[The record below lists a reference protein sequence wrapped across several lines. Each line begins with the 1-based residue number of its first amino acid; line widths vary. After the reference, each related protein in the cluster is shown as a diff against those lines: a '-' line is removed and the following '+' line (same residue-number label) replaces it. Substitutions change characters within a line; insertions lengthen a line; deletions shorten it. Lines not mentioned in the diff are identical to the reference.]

1 MAAANSPSLTNTSN
15 LGSTRALNTLAAF
28 VSSATTLES
37 YMKHPVV
44 ASKLGSTIILD
55 AAPAATQ
62 SQATHNLMSEGT
74 GAKKAKVAEAKALL
88 DDSCKNNPKL
98 KYESKTG
105 AYSTVVDGLLAVQ
118 AFAEIWK
125 EYDGA
130 AAELKSYV
138 TTADGTKVSSRT
150 RVAKPFDTY
159 SQTIEDK
166 IGAAQRASTL
176 TFDAWLKDSTTLPI
190 TAKLVKEVE
199 KQLGLADPQMVTF
212 KRAHLL
218 RYPTKAGSL
227 FKMHSDHG
235 DFPLGQAP
243 HITANIL
250 ISPSNVSEFQIAGY
264 DAFKYDGPSSVA
276 AFPSG
281 LYHASGRC
289 DARKVLLVLMW
300 RLTTEYGQALDP
312 KAMVDLT
319 SAGPAS
325 EESAPPA
332 TVKAEPE
339 TEPEPEPE
347 PASDTLQTQTI
358 ASPVGDSGSK
368 TAAGGQAVTD
378 SGNKLEAKPDTATPA
393 AGKLSPRS
401 DLSLQPLMNLPFEQA
416 QLRCRPPSRP
426 RRCPN
431 RPPPTRQR

>member
-44 ASKLGSTIILD
+44 ASKLDSTIILD

-62 SQATHNLMSEGT
+62 SQATHNLMSEGA

-199 KQLGLADPQMVTF
+199 KQLGLDDPQMVTF

-218 RYPTKAGSL
+218 
-227 FKMHSDHG
+227 
-235 DFPLGQAP
+235 
-243 HITANIL
+243 
-250 ISPSNVSEFQIAGY
+250 
-264 DAFKYDGPSSVA
+264 
-276 AFPSG
+276 
-281 LYHASGRC
+281 
-289 DARKVLLVLMW
+289 
-300 RLTTEYGQALDP
+300 
-312 KAMVDLT
+312 
-319 SAGPAS
+319 
-325 EESAPPA
+325 
-332 TVKAEPE
+332 
-339 TEPEPEPE
+339 
-347 PASDTLQTQTI
+347 
-358 ASPVGDSGSK
+358 
-368 TAAGGQAVTD
+368 
-378 SGNKLEAKPDTATPA
+378 
-393 AGKLSPRS
+393 
-401 DLSLQPLMNLPFEQA
+401 
-416 QLRCRPPSRP
+416 
-426 RRCPN
+426 
-431 RPPPTRQR
+431 